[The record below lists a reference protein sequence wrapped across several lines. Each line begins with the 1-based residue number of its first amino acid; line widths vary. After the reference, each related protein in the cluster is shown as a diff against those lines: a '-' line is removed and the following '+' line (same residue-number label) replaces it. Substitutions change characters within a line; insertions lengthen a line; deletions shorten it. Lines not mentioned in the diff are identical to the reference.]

1 MLWLE
6 KPHIR
11 ECVAGGLWLV
21 KQMQEGSDWDPSH
34 GLLSTWPWA
43 KLGCGSI
50 SLPCVCTESRVSSSP
65 GHCQGLSG
73 QGLLGRCQCVPAKLC
88 SQEQISKTPKGNAN
102 GLPKRNQQFLIHAAM
117 WDGDLYLITVFFHS
131 VRVYWEKST
140 AGLSESSDTSCRK
153 LAPKV
158 YFTMFKFVVIHT
170 AEKSYIFSSRFLPN
184 ITSVL
189 GLFSSLTS
197 QQGFDCLPYPAVL
210 LSFVLSEWRA
220 LWMEYHDRGASRIW
234 ELIWCPALAQIFCV
248 AFSKSLTMSMLYCL
262 CVQLPQK
269 GDGYPH

>member
-1 MLWLE
+1 MCLEDHLRPGCFFLKVWVYICGNITGGEKRHQIHKSFCVLFFMLWLE

-73 QGLLGRCQCVPAKLC
+73 QGLLGRCQRVPAKPC

-131 VRVYWEKST
+131 VRVYWEKKH
-140 AGLSESSDTSCRK
+140 CW
-153 LAPKV
+153 
-158 YFTMFKFVVIHT
+158 
-170 AEKSYIFSSRFLPN
+170 
-184 ITSVL
+184 SVR
-189 GLFSSLTS
+189 
-197 QQGFDCLPYPAVL
+197 VL
-210 LSFVLSEWRA
+210 RHFMQEV
-220 LWMEYHDRGASRIW
+220 GT
-234 ELIWCPALAQIFCV
+234 
-248 AFSKSLTMSMLYCL
+248 KSLFHN
-262 CVQLPQK
+262 V
-269 GDGYPH
+269 